1 MDSISVKD
9 YTLIR
14 QTCSEYTRL
23 LIHTATGNTNL
34 QYSAVL
40 RLDSYEVAEG
50 AHTMKVVFAHS
61 GATTEYK
68 FNDTLKEDDMR
79 KLREFLLA

>member
-14 QTCSEYTRL
+14 QRCSEYTKL
-23 LIHTATGNTNL
+23 LIYNIAANTNL
-34 QYSAVL
+34 QYSVIL
-40 RLDSYEVAEG
+40 RLDSYAVDQG
-50 AHTMKVVFAHS
+50 THTMKIIFAHS

-68 FNDTLKEDDMR
+68 FSDTLKEEDMR
-79 KLREFLLA
+79 KLREFLLT

>member
-1 MDSISVKD
+1 MDSVSIKD

-14 QTCSEYTRL
+14 QTCSEHKRL
-23 LIHTATGNTNL
+23 LIHNAAGNTNL
-34 QYSAVL
+34 QYSAIL
-40 RLDSYEVAEG
+40 RLDSYSVGEG
-50 AHTMKVVFAHS
+50 AHTIKVVFAHS

-68 FNDTLKEDDMR
+68 FSDTLKEEDMR